1 MNAAERTLPRHGDH
15 PGPSFHA
22 SAARAV
28 AVIVAMLLI
37 SFLVLSSSR
46 AAFNATTSNDAN
58 TLQTGAAISLT
69 DNDSDA
75 AMFASVTGLL
85 PGDAEVSC
93 ITVTYNSTP
102 DPGDVVLYMP
112 AAPTGGTLA
121 DDLNLTI
128 EMGTDATETFDDC
141 TAFVPD
147 PVSGTLFTG
156 TVSSF
161 AATHTSAATGLVTW
175 DPDPATAPVGTVRTF
190 RFTLG
195 VASSADPDDD
205 TTFGFTWET
214 AL

>member
-1 MNAAERTLPRHGDH
+1 MS
-15 PGPSFHA
+15 SFHA
-22 SAARAV
+22 TAARAI
-28 AVIVAMLLI
+28 AVVVAMLLI

-46 AAFNATTSNDAN
+46 AAFNATTSNDGN
-58 TLQTGAAISLT
+58 NLQTGGAISLT
-69 DNDSDA
+69 DNDLDA

-85 PGDAEVSC
+85 PGDTEVSC
-93 ITVTYNSTP
+93 ITVTYESAP

-112 AAPTGGTLA
+112 TAPTGGTLA
-121 DDLNLTI
+121 DDLDLTI
-128 EMGTDATETFDDC
+128 EIGTDATESFDDC

-147 PVSGTLFTG
+147 PVGGTLFSG

-161 AATHTSAATGLVTW
+161 AVTHASAATGLVTW

-195 VASSADPDDD
+195 VASSADPDDA
-205 TTFGFTWET
+205 TNFGFTWET